1 MSSITRL
8 ITLFLLP
15 LVYSAP
21 TLPFPPP
28 AQLTDGYVNTNIS
41 LIAGGSL
48 PNVSTDAQYT
58 TAGITALQL
67 LASLE
72 NIEAFFY
79 ADAIQNLTSGI
90 YDTGDL
96 SLNETLEVISKIAAV
111 CLPLLPKDNS
121 TLFQLAYTVNSK
133 KRSTLQQ
140 QGLFYA

>member
-1 MSSITRL
+1 MKA

-15 LVYSAP
+15 LLHAAP

-28 AQLTDGYVNTNIS
+28 AELTQGYVNTNIS

-48 PNVSTDAQYT
+48 PKVSTDAQYT

-90 YDTGDL
+90 YTTGDL
-96 SLNETLEVISKIAAV
+96 SLNETPDVISKIAAV
-111 CLPLLPKDNS
+111 CLVLALANLS
-121 TLFQLAYTVNSK
+121 TSIQVANISNSK
-133 KRSTLQQ
+133 KQ
-140 QGLFYA
+140 FA

>member
-1 MSSITRL
+1 MSSNTKAL
-8 ITLFLLP
+8 TLFLLP
-15 LVYSAP
+15 LIHAAP

-28 AQLTDGYVNTNIS
+28 AELTQGYVSTNIS

-90 YDTGDL
+90 YNTGDL
-96 SLNETLEVISKIAAV
+96 ALNETLEVISKIAAV
-111 CLPLLPKDNS
+111 CLPPALVNFS
-121 TLFQLAYTVNSK
+121 TSVRLANI
-133 KRSTLQQ
+133 
-140 QGLFYA
+140 

>member
-1 MSSITRL
+1 MFSIMKA

-15 LVYSAP
+15 LLHAAP

-28 AQLTDGYVNTNIS
+28 AELTQGYVNTNIS

-48 PNVSTDAQYT
+48 PKVSTDAQYT

-90 YDTGDL
+90 NTRCHLQNRCSMFGPCT
-96 SLNETLEVISKIAAV
+96 SQ
-111 CLPLLPKDNS
+111 PLDFHPGS
-121 TLFQLAYTVNSK
+121 
-133 KRSTLQQ
+133 
-140 QGLFYA
+140 